1 MMSGFSSFVFAFIL
15 FLIISVVVTSFGS
28 FLLRFFSLPFFSPVF
43 FCITSFFFGY
53 AFFMLFLFL
62 LGLFSFYSL
71 FALFFL
77 LVVLLFFSYRD
88 LFSLFSFLRT
98 FVKKIFSFRSSFLS
112 SFKIHH
118 SLFLWVLL
126 ALFFLLN
133 TVLTFFPFTEWDA
146 VAYHLPLAQWYA
158 TTHAT
163 APPSFLFHA
172 QFPQLVEVLFGI
184 GFLFNFSV
192 GSFFVSFILFSFHHL
207 LFLGIYSF
215 VRHFYSPLVA
225 LYTLAIIYTLPEISI
240 FITNP
245 NIDIITMAYQFL
257 AFFFIFLL
265 LFTSSKKNV
274 AYSFIL
280 LAFLFS
286 GITAGIK
293 YTGLFTVFFTLLA
306 VLVYYFFL
314 HIILDPMKINSKKK
328 KHISS
333 FLFFVFL
340 ALSLSSLFFLPF
352 YLKNFYYTNNPVW
365 PFLTSVFTHSA
376 GTNPELMLAWN
387 DYFVNLS
394 FDKSNS
400 LTFFLLPFYMTFT
413 PSYFGSIY
421 GIGAIFLLFCPIAL
435 YFMLSRKYTFS
446 PVLVRQFFFY
456 ILTFSFFLFIWYKT
470 QHSYRLLFFGF
481 FLLAIIVAQTIYH
494 LLTRFPSFPKFRFFI
509 FSLFFLLLL
518 SNTLAYFVVYRDAF
532 PVFLFQ
538 EPVSYYR
545 DQRVFVAPVDEYIN
559 THLPEDAVILLAN
572 DLRGYYIQ
580 RSSVWGE
587 PMNNMLYIDY
597 RELDSAEEFYSVL
610 QKKNIQ
616 YVRVTLFPQ
625 YNYTY
630 GFYDKY
636 YGEHITSLYSEL
648 FANHATLLYEENHVQ
663 LYSLR

>member
-1 MMSGFSSFVFAFIL
+1 MMSGFSSFVLAFIL
-15 FLIISVVVTSFGS
+15 FFIISVVVTSFGS
-28 FLLRFFSLPFFSPVF
+28 FLLCFFSIPFPSSVF
-43 FCITSFFFGY
+43 FFITSFFLGY
-53 AFFMLFLFL
+53 GFFMLFFFLF
-62 LGLFSFYSL
+62 GLFSFYSL
-71 FALFFL
+71 PGLFL
-77 LVVLLFFSYRD
+77 LVAIFLFFSYQN
-88 LFSLFSFLRT
+88 LFSLFSFL
-98 FVKKIFSFRSSFLS
+98 KALAQKIFSFRFSFIS

-118 SLFLWVLL
+118 SLFLWMLL

-133 TVLTFFPFTEWDA
+133 TILTFFPFTEWDA

-172 QFPQLVEVLFGI
+172 QFPQLAEVLFGI
-184 GFLFNFSV
+184 GFLFDFSV

-207 LFLGIYSF
+207 LFLSLYSF
-215 VRHFYSPLVA
+215 VRHFYGSLVA
-225 LYTLAIIYTLPEISI
+225 LYTLAIFYTIPEISI

-245 NIDIITMAYQFL
+245 YIDIITMTYQFL

-265 LFTSSKKNV
+265 LFTSSKKKV

-293 YTGLFTVFFTLLA
+293 YTGLFTVFFTLLI

-314 HIILDPMKINSKKK
+314 HILLDSMALKKK

-340 ALSLSSLFFLPF
+340 ALFLSSLFFLPF
-352 YLKNFYYTNNPVW
+352 YLKNYYYTNNPVW
-365 PFLTSVFTHSA
+365 PFLTSVFTNST
-376 GTNPELMLAWN
+376 GTNPELTLAWS
-387 DYFVNLS
+387 DYFFNIS
-394 FDKSNS
+394 FDKSS
-400 LTFFLLPFYMTFT
+400 FLTFFLLPFYMTFT

-421 GIGAIFLLFCPIAL
+421 GIGAIFLLLCPLSL
-435 YFMLSRKYTFS
+435 YFMFSKKYSFP
-446 PVLVRQFFFY
+446 PVIVRQFSFYFF
-456 ILTFSFFLFIWYKT
+456 TFSFLLFIWYKT

-481 FLLAIIVAQTIYH
+481 FLLAILVGQTIHH
-494 LLTRFPSFPKFRFFI
+494 LVTRFSSFPKFKLFI
-509 FSLFFLLLL
+509 FSLFFLLLF
-518 SNTLAYFVVYRDAF
+518 SNTIAYFVIYRDAF
-532 PVFLFQ
+532 PVFLLQ
-538 EPVSYYR
+538 EPLSYYR
-545 DQRVFVAPVDEYIN
+545 DQRVYVAPVDEYIN

-580 RSSVWGE
+580 RSIVWGE

-597 RELDSAEEFYSVL
+597 RNLNSAEEFYSVL
-610 QKKNIQ
+610 QEKNIQ

-636 YGEHITSLYSEL
+636 YGEHITSLYTEL
-648 FANHATLLYEENHVQ
+648 FANHAILLYEENHVQ